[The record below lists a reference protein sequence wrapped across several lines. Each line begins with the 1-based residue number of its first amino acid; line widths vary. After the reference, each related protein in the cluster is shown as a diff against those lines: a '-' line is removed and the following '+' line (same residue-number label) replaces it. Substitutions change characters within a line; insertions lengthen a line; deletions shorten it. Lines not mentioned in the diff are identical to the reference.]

1 MVGWTDF
8 ILTPYKGK
16 GGKVGNSTGVGG
28 TLGSGTLVCDTST
41 KIGHFGA
48 KWTQNYAI

>member
-28 TLGSGTLVCDTST
+28 GGGGGGH
-41 KIGHFGA
+41 IGLWNIGM
-48 KWTQNYAI
+48 